1 MFRYDAF
8 MRAFGGTNSLQ
19 ATSQTGEDNI
29 QVDLMVNHK
38 LPPSALSPM
47 KHDNVIVLSPFS
59 LPLRKKK
66 RDSI

>member
-1 MFRYDAF
+1 

-29 QVDLMVNHK
+29 QVDLMDHK
-38 LPPSALSPM
+38 LPPFALSQM
-47 KHDNVIVLSPFS
+47 KHDDVIALSPFS